1 MDLYRENLI
10 TNFQTN
16 IYSKNN
22 LKSLINKLE
31 VVNNKK
37 LTKIE
42 ISNFIDFLKK
52 FNYNKLYKEFYD
64 KTTNDVSIT
73 NTNDHLIK
81 LYMIDI
87 GKVKSS
93 FDMHEFLKKELNDKA
108 MVRGTTDYNFGN
120 NKASYVNEINKA
132 SYVNEIN
139 KDIITSSFIPPST
152 SLPNLVSKAD
162 QIEFTKILN
171 YQSLWRDSNI
181 LIDSRYQNI
190 SNTNRSR
197 IVFTIVNNTKVKT
210 PGSGVITSISNMR
223 DIVEIEIYPFSI
235 PYISAADNYYQKIT
249 LSILELSAISI
260 DAYEDS
266 QFHFIFQGKING
278 NLIDLTPINKTF
290 RFFRPITRINEFSL
304 RFGSPLSPIEFDKD
318 RLYTQSINYATNPG
332 IITFSEAHNLVTGD
346 LVYVENF
353 NTLTPA
359 QDLNII
365 EEINTTQGHICTR
378 INNTSI
384 SINVDLTQIAL
395 ASQIPGLSVLVYF
408 GSKRILLPL
417 KFRYLIGKDD

>member
-1 MDLYRENLI
+1 MDLYRENKI

-16 IYSKNN
+16 IYSKDNLRSLVNN
-22 LKSLINKLE
+22 LETI
-31 VVNNKK
+31 NNKK

-42 ISNFIDFLKK
+42 ITNFIEFLKK
-52 FNYNKLYKEFYD
+52 FNYNKLYKEFFD
-64 KTTNDVSIT
+64 KTKNDVNIS
-73 NTNDHLIK
+73 NANDHLIK

-87 GKVKSS
+87 GKLKSS

-108 MVRGTTDYNFGN
+108 MIKGTTDYNFGN
-120 NKASYVNEINKA
+120 NSNKFTKEVNRDVSVSSY
-132 SYVNEIN
+132 
-139 KDIITSSFIPPST
+139 IPPPN
-152 SLPNLVSKAD
+152 SLPGLTSKAE

-190 SNTNRSR
+190 ANTDRSR

-235 PYISAADNYYQKIT
+235 PYMSAADNYYQKIT

-290 RFFRPITRINEFSL
+290 RFFKPITRINEFSL
-304 RFGSPLSPIEFDKD
+304 RFGSPLSPIQFDKD
-318 RLYTQSINYATNPG
+318 RLYTLSINYASNPG
-332 IITFSEAHNLVTGD
+332 ILTFSEAHNLVTGD
-346 LVYVENF
+346 LVYIEKF
-353 NTLTPA
+353 DTLTPA

-365 EEINTTQGHICTR
+365 EEINNSQGHICTR

-417 KFRYLIGKDD
+417 KFRYLIGKDE